1 MSSKKQHKKN
11 QTAKNNSSSFEQ
23 RLKRRQNV
31 VESFEAKA
39 NANRSLSEKIAD
51 VITARFGSMVFLLFN
66 ALWFFI
72 WIAVNT
78 KLVPFIPPFD
88 PFPFGLLTMIVS
100 LEAIFLAIIVL
111 ISQNRAA
118 KIDDLREEVGL
129 QINTIA
135 EGEITKMIKL
145 QVLLLEKN
153 GIDVSKDSELMK
165 MLEPTDTDKIEKSL
179 EKEIK

>member
-1 MSSKKQHKKN
+1 MAPRNN
-11 QTAKNNSSSFEQ
+11 QSLKTGSSSFEQ
-23 RLKRRQNV
+23 SLKRRKHV

-39 NANRSLSEKIAD
+39 NANRSRSEKIAD
-51 VITARFGSMVFLLFN
+51 ILTARLGAMDFLFFN
-66 ALWFFI
+66 ELWFFL
-72 WIAVNT
+72 WIVINT
-78 KLVPFIPPFD
+78 GILPIIPQFD

-118 KIDDLREEVGL
+118 KIDDLRQEVDL

-145 QVLLLEKN
+145 QLLLLKKN
-153 GIDVSKDSELMK
+153 GIDLSKDKELNE
-165 MLEPTDTDKIEKSL
+165 MLEPTDPEKIEKSL
-179 EKEIK
+179 ERELY